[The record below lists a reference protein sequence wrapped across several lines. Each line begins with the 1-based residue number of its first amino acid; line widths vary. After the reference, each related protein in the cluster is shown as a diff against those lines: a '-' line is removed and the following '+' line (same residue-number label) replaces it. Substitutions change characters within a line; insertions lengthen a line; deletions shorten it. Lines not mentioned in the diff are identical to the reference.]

1 MDPPKLKTLLVQKLS
16 WFYDGKVH
24 SLTDLNMREEVASKG
39 ILEMLSYNWRPMTV
53 SLGSLCGMAAIY
65 QAAQQTILTISEIKQ
80 MSYNDVKIKMG
91 EMMLMDSSTSRSSP
105 DETLLNDFY
114 RGK

>member
-39 ILEMLSYNWRPMTV
+39 ILEMLS
-53 SLGSLCGMAAIY
+53 
-65 QAAQQTILTISEIKQ
+65 
-80 MSYNDVKIKMG
+80 
-91 EMMLMDSSTSRSSP
+91 
-105 DETLLNDFY
+105 
-114 RGK
+114 

>member
-1 MDPPKLKTLLVQKLS
+1 
-16 WFYDGKVH
+16 
-24 SLTDLNMREEVASKG
+24 
-39 ILEMLSYNWRPMTV
+39 MTV

-80 MSYNDVKIKMG
+80 MSYNDVKIRMG
-91 EMMLMDSSTSRSSP
+91 EMMLMDSSTSRGSP

-114 RGK
+114 GGT